1 MCNYSESDLIK
12 IEDFHVLLDN
22 WEVCYLCG
30 ENVTWM
36 AATRD
41 HIIPV
46 SKGGHPKRV
55 RGANHYNLVLSHYL
69 CNNIRGNYSIM
80 KTSLYIEY
88 VKKHMGADMFSDIA
102 NEIKR
107 LNNNSVMS
115 AFSELIYQKK
125 IYTIENWIKI
135 NYDKP
140 WFYNLRINGNQYE
153 YLPTLV

>member
-1 MCNYSESDLIK
+1 M
-12 IEDFHVLLDN
+12 EDFHVLLDN

-41 HIIPV
+41 HVIPV

-55 RGANHYNLVLSHYL
+55 RRANHYNLALSHYL

-80 KTSLYIEY
+80 KTSLYLEHI
-88 VKKHMGADMFSDIA
+88 KNNIGLKTFIDIA

-107 LNNNSVMS
+107 FNCDSVMS
-115 AFSELIYQKK
+115 AFNNHIRKS
-125 IYTIENWIKI
+125 
-135 NYDKP
+135 
-140 WFYNLRINGNQYE
+140 NLKNIHKWMEG
-153 YLPTLV
+153 